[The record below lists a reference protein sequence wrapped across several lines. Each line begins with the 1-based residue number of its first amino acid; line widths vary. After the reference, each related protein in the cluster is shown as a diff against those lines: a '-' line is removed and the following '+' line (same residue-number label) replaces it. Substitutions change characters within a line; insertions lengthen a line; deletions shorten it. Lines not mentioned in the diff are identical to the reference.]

1 MAREFRFGV
10 EDEERWSSARDSNL
24 LDELSVN
31 GVSPK
36 PGLELAGV
44 KDRREGIVN
53 LLGLEILDP
62 SREGIENSLE
72 PDPQEPKLDSEG
84 RSVEESDPAKLD
96 SEDRSVEESDPA
108 KLDCEGRS
116 VEESDPAKLDSEGRS
131 VEESDPTELDMED
144 RSVEESDPAKLDS
157 EGRSEEESDPAKL
170 DSEGRSVEETDPA
183 KVDSEGRSEEESDP
197 TELDSEGRSGIL
209 KLFKGIGLSLL
220 DRNKEGLAA
229 PELGRITLLDLEK
242 SF

>member
-24 LDELSVN
+24 LDELSAN

-53 LLGLEILDP
+53 LLGLELLDP

-72 PDPQEPKLDSEG
+72 PDPLEPKLDSEG

-96 SEDRSVEESDPA
+96 SEGRSVDESDPA
-108 KLDCEGRS
+108 KLDSEGRS
-116 VEESDPAKLDSEGRS
+116 VDESDPAKLDSEGRS
-131 VEESDPTELDMED
+131 VEESDP
-144 RSVEESDPAKLDS
+144 AK
-157 EGRSEEESDPAKL
+157 
-170 DSEGRSVEETDPA
+170 
-183 KVDSEGRSEEESDP
+183 
-197 TELDSEGRSGIL
+197 LDSEGRSGIL

-229 PELGRITLLDLEK
+229 PELGRITLLDLVN

>member
-24 LDELSVN
+24 LDELSAN

-53 LLGLEILDP
+53 LLGLELLDP

-72 PDPQEPKLDSEG
+72 PDPLEPKLDCDG

-96 SEDRSVEESDPA
+96 S
-108 KLDCEGRS
+108 EGRS

-131 VEESDPTELDMED
+131 VEESDP
-144 RSVEESDPAKLDS
+144 AK
-157 EGRSEEESDPAKL
+157 
-170 DSEGRSVEETDPA
+170 
-183 KVDSEGRSEEESDP
+183 
-197 TELDSEGRSGIL
+197 LDSEGRSGIL